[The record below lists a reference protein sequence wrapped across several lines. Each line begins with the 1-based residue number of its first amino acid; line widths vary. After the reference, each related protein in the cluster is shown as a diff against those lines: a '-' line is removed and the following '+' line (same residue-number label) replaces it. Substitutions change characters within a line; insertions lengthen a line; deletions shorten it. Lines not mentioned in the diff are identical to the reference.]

1 MNVVDGVWYIN
12 CEQAPAGGEQQVQQE
27 PYFAAYDYNGQDQL
41 QLTVSRGQK
50 VLQQRHGT

>member
-1 MNVVDGVWYIN
+1 M
-12 CEQAPAGGEQQVQQE
+12 QAAAGGQQQQIKEE

-50 VLQQRHGT
+50 VLQ